1 GREISDIL
9 LAVNR
14 AYNKSDYIPC
24 IAWGRNA
31 RFCENMEIG
40 TGVKVVGR
48 VQSRMYEKKHEDGT
62 VEQKVAYEVSVGS
75 LELVNKNDDE
85 NHEENKEAM

>member
-1 GREISDIL
+1 
-9 LAVNR
+9 
-14 AYNKSDYIPC
+14 
-24 IAWGRNA
+24 
-31 RFCENMEIG
+31 MEIG

-62 VEQKVAYEVSVGS
+62 VEQRVAYEVSVGS